1 MADYKIA
8 PDSTGIISLGA
19 MRKSLEAEADYAAT
33 SKHTTASTSMN
44 TLTGSPSTYQS
55 NVDSFT
61 WSTTSPKGFNEM
73 YGETWS
79 DGSGGGGGGATSYT
93 ITLGTPSNNG
103 DNCDKAKVTIVQGGV
118 TLATMNSSAGSAPSW
133 NVSSV
138 TVTDAS
144 VVRITAFDQGGG
156 GAGCTTNY
164 TNVTVRQGNTIK
176 IAIADQNVSPGT
188 STTPAPAGYWQ
199 FTPSGNF
206 TLSVQTL
213 AVEGL

>member
-19 MRKSLEAEADYAAT
+19 MRKSLEAEADYNQN
-33 SKHTTASTSMN
+33 SKHTAASTSVN
-44 TLTGSPSTYQS
+44 TLVGSPATYQS

-61 WSTTSPKGFNEM
+61 WSTTNPKGFNEM
-73 YGETWS
+73 YGKTWS

-93 ITLGTPSNNG
+93 ITLGTVNNQN
-103 DNCDKAKVTIVQGGV
+103 DDCDRAKVTIVQGGV
-118 TLATMNSSAGSAPSW
+118 TLATMNSAAGDSPSW

-138 TVTDAS
+138 TVTDDS

-156 GAGCTTNY
+156 GAGCTSSY
-164 TNVTVRQGNTIK
+164 TNVFVRQGSTVK
-176 IAIADQNVSPGT
+176 IAITDQTVSPGT
-188 STTPAPAGYWQ
+188 NTTPSPAGYWQ

-206 TLSVQTL
+206 TLNVSTVAVQ
-213 AVEGL
+213 GL